1 MKVVLT
7 VDRSQVVRAVVE
19 RHLERFD
26 CRVVEATAAD
36 EAIAAARAH
45 RPVLMLVEAG
55 IHAAAVRNGDAAYL
69 ATPVVLLTTDHP
81 ASARLRDDPG
91 IVASLRKPFEQSSF
105 DRAVRGVLGAPQDAP
120 LPSRHAPQGV
130 SDERRP

>member
-1 MKVVLT
+1 MKIVLV

-36 EAIAAARAH
+36 DAIAAARAH
-45 RPVLMLVEAG
+45 RPALMLVEAG
-55 IHAAAVRNGDAAYL
+55 IHAAARRSGDASYL
-69 ATPVVLLTTDHP
+69 ATPLVLLTTDHP

-91 IVASLRKPFEQSSF
+91 VVASLRKPFDQSSF
-105 DRAVRGVLGAPQDAP
+105 DRAIRSVLGAPRDAP
-120 LPSRHAPQGV
+120 AAGAHATQGV
-130 SDERRP
+130 PA